1 MEIKYL
7 IELRALIFDVD
18 GTLADTERHGHLPAC
33 NEAMRQLGMDVQW
46 SFEEFIAMSHLPGS
60 AFRLAYCLE
69 QRGMPEEK
77 IGRYV
82 EAFKPLKQRL
92 YIEKYLTRLHLRPGV
107 KPMIEEALANGIRLA
122 VVSTSYETQIH
133 ALLRAQLGDYYQHFA
148 PILGKESGRKTD
160 TNGLLHRQCLE
171 QMGLTATEVIMIED
185 SEEGLEA
192 ALAAGIPTAVFYNDY
207 TFGKPFRG
215 ARLVA
220 PGLEHFNLAQLAA
233 VFEMKMESHR

>member
-1 MEIKYL
+1 MQAQL
-7 IELRALIFDVD
+7 QALLFDVD

-33 NEAMRQLGMDVQW
+33 NEAMQELSLNMQW
-46 SFEEFIAMSHLPGS
+46 SFEEFISLSHLPGT

-69 QRGMPEEK
+69 QQGMPKEETEK
-77 IGRYV
+77 YV

-92 YIEKYLTRLHLRPGV
+92 YIEKYLPGLHLRPGV
-107 KPMIEEALANGIRLA
+107 RGLIEEALARGLRLA
-122 VVSTSYETQIH
+122 VVSTSYEAQIH
-133 ALLRAQLGDYYQHFA
+133 ALLKGQLAAYYEHFN

-160 TNGLLHRQCLE
+160 NDGFLHKRCLE
-171 QMGLTATEVIMIED
+171 LMQLAPGEVIMIED

-192 ALAAGIPTAVFYNDY
+192 ARAAGIPTAVFYNDY

-220 PGLEHFNLAQLAA
+220 PGLEHFNLAQLSA
-233 VFEMKMESHR
+233 VFGMSI